1 MRKMLVSQL
10 HLTCYSNIIYQSFQ
24 LLRYISLEQTFMVLI
39 GCILRTFFDLNL
51 MPRLDLL
58 SRLNYLCSCW
68 MDLIHGF
75 FFQIFIVSKEWI
87 LISLIIPFSTRASK
101 RLTFLVVPLTFQRRM
116 PPSPQNS
123 SLSSTLVHDQI
134 SAKLKTFPWNL
145 TCHLW

>member
-58 SRLNYLCSCW
+58 SRLNYLCSC
-68 MDLIHGF
+68 
-75 FFQIFIVSKEWI
+75 
-87 LISLIIPFSTRASK
+87 
-101 RLTFLVVPLTFQRRM
+101 
-116 PPSPQNS
+116 
-123 SLSSTLVHDQI
+123 
-134 SAKLKTFPWNL
+134 
-145 TCHLW
+145 